1 MLIARSCFE
10 AFQAKWPDR
19 WVTPHVHGMSGKLWI
34 YFDCCIEQKEGY
46 PREYLS
52 EDYYFCHRMA
62 DLGITPKFIPCITL
76 KHTGTYVFGG
86 CKLCSEGS
94 LIHNLGQKEPK
105 QEPTNEA
112 QKKNE
117 PQKKEEVPRK

>member
-1 MLIARSCFE
+1 MLIARDCFE

-19 WVTPHVHGMSGKLWI
+19 WVTPHVGGMTGKLWV

-62 DLGITPKFIPCITL
+62 ELGYTPKFIPSINL
-76 KHTGTYVFGG
+76 RHTGTYAFSG
-86 CKLCSEGS
+86 CKLCSEGTF
-94 LIHNLGQKEPK
+94 IHALG

-112 QKKNE
+112 QKKDE
-117 PQKKEEVPRK
+117 PQKKEEVTQK